1 MSVLHL
7 ASIPID
13 LREFRRIAALRT
25 HARDEGRASHHLL
38 SEAFGKGVLQPFR
51 LMHAPKGNG
60 ATLYAYTETPEEVLR
75 EHLELAAP
83 ELLNA
88 LGAAHLA
95 LREMPKV
102 WREGR
107 RLAFDVRVR
116 PVRRLLKPLEGWS
129 REENRRHL
137 KGEDLRGPMKKGSEV
152 DAFLIARLRQ
162 FPEGLPEDAQTGEFS
177 RESVYLDWL
186 AERFEGAAVLDRQA
200 TRMTRFARD
209 RVQRRA
215 GNGKEAIS
223 EGPDATFHG
232 ELTVKDGQAFQKLLI
247 SGVGRHTA
255 FGFGMLLLRPGGTQN
270 ADR

>member
-7 ASIPID
+7 VSLPID
-13 LREFRRIAALRT
+13 LREFRRLAVFRGFGA
-25 HARDEGRASHHLL
+25 DEGRALHHLL
-38 SEAFGKGVLQPFR
+38 SEAFGKGLLQPFR
-51 LMHAPKGNG
+51 LMPAPKGTSGGHG
-60 ATLYAYTETPEEVLR
+60 ATLYAYTGTPEEVLR
-75 EHLELAAP
+75 ENLELAAP
-83 ELLNA
+83 ELFSA
-88 LGAAHLA
+88 LGAEHLA
-95 LREMPKV
+95 LREMPEA

-107 RLAFDVRVR
+107 RLAFDLRVR

-129 REENRRHL
+129 REENRRGL

-152 DAFLIARLRQ
+152 DAFLVARLRQ

-186 AERFEGAAVLDRQA
+186 AERFEDAAILDRQA

-209 RVQRRA
+209 HVQRRA

-232 ELTVKDGQAFQKLLI
+232 ELMVKDGQAFQKLLT

-255 FGFGMLLLRPGGTQN
+255 FGFGMLLLRPGGI
-270 ADR
+270 